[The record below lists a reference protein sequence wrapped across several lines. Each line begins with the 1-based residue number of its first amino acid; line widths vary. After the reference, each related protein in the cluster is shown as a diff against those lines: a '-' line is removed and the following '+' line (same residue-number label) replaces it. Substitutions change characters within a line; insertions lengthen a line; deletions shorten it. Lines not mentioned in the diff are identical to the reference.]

1 MLILLFFFRAGA
13 TNNICHPLESDY
25 VLRPGPLQAAAMCLF
40 RSCDRRESCM
50 LCRGCGDMLED
61 ANCYQTH
68 VGAKTYRS
76 NCCRPCKRVQM
87 ATIRQLRK
95 LHPRPPVNAPCECCA
110 RIDKLQ
116 LDHEHGGERA
126 FRGWLCKSCNV
137 GIGHLGDSVE
147 GPTQAVAYLARQ
159 NTGKIAPRAV

>member
-1 MLILLFFFRAGA
+1 MKNFCIILLVSFERARYGWRGEQPA
-13 TNNICHPLESDY
+13 
-25 VLRPGPLQAAAMCLF
+25 QAHAAMRFYLLCAAT
-40 RSCDRRESCM
+40 ESQTLM
-50 LCRGCGDMLED
+50 LCRGCGDLLED

-147 GPTQAVAYLARQ
+147 GLAQAVAYLARQ